1 MPLFRSI
8 AEWRH
13 DYANLALGGANLL
26 ILFVGL
32 SLQTLTGWLISLGFI
47 GITSFLAWFANLKR
61 YRTVADTP
69 TSRIASAPLG
79 YIEVV
84 GRGKQP
90 PGDQFVSYLTGLP
103 CLWYRYHIERKNG
116 DRWEHVESGV
126 SHDTFGIDDG
136 TGMLL
141 VDPDGAEIMTS
152 RKQVSTEGDYRKTE
166 WTLIEGE
173 TIYALGEH
181 MTLGGANS
189 HLDKRADVSSLL
201 AEWKKDRPA
210 MLAHFDINQDGEID
224 LAEWEQVRR
233 AASER
238 VDQEHLDIHL
248 KDGIHIMRRPRH
260 GLPFLVANREVQA
273 VVRHYRLWSWFHLAL
288 ILATLFAW
296 VAVAHTSLS

>member
-1 MPLFRSI
+1 MWFRSV

-32 SLQTLTGWLISLGFI
+32 RLQTPTGWLISLGLI

-69 TSRIASAPLG
+69 TSRIASSPQG

-90 PGDQFVSYLTGLP
+90 PGDRLVSYLTGLP
-103 CLWYRYHIERKNG
+103 CLWYRYRIERKNG

-126 SHDTFGIDDG
+126 SQDTFGVDDG
-136 TGMLL
+136 TGMVL
-141 VDPDGAEIMTS
+141 VDPDGAEILTS
-152 RKQVSTEGDYRKTE
+152 RKQVSTEGGYRKTE
-166 WTLIEGE
+166 WTLIESE
-173 TIYALGEH
+173 TIYLIGEH
-181 MTLGGANS
+181 MTGGGANA
-189 HLDKRADVSSLL
+189 HLDRRADLSILL
-201 AEWKKDRPA
+201 AEWKENRPA
-210 MLAHFDINQDGEID
+210 LLARFDTNQDGEID

-233 AASER
+233 TASEH
-238 VDQEHLDIHL
+238 VDQEHLDIRL
-248 KDGIHIMRRPRH
+248 EDGIHVMRRPRD
-260 GLPFLVANREVQA
+260 GRPFLIANREVQA

-288 ILATLFAW
+288 ILLSVFAW
-296 VAVAHTSLS
+296 IALEHTSLS